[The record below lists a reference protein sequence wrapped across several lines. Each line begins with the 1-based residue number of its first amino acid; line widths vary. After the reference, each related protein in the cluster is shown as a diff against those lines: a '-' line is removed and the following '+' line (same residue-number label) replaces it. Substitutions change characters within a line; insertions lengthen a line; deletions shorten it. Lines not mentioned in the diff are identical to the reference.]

1 MPPAG
6 KRPEKSTKMSAD
18 EADPPKPA
26 VEPEPVTAV
35 EPPAPA
41 ETTAPLETP
50 AETPPPP
57 ETVTAPDVPASS
69 EAAPPSAKPAREVIY
84 RHSLIVRLTHWVNV
98 LAISLLVMSGAQIF
112 NAHPRLYWGQYGA
125 DADKPVAE
133 MAAQNGP
140 HGLVGITH
148 VGGLT
153 FNTTGILGVSNG
165 PNGQPVVQG
174 FPGWLTVPSWRDLAT
189 GRHWHFFFAWL
200 FVVNGLIYLIA
211 GLLTGHFRRDL
222 APTGE
227 QIRPRSIL
235 QSIWDHMR
243 LKHPT
248 GEEAKRY
255 NVLQKLTY
263 LIVVFVLLPLMVG
276 TGLTMSPG
284 FDSIAP
290 WLLALFGGRQSARTI
305 HFISA
310 NLIVLFVLVHVVEVF
325 LAGVVNEI
333 RSMITGRYVV
343 RAEAHR

>member
-1 MPPAG
+1 MSASDPDQPEPPA
-6 KRPEKSTKMSAD
+6 KPEAAPDPLAPTETTTPS
-18 EADPPKPA
+18 EATAQPETEA
-26 VEPEPVTAV
+26 VAGQAIAP
-35 EPPAPA
+35 EPPAPPEAAALA
-41 ETTAPLETP
+41 EVA
-50 AETPPPP
+50 PPP
-57 ETVTAPDVPASS
+57 AI
-69 EAAPPSAKPAREVIY
+69 APPPTPPAREVIY
-84 RHSLIVRLTHWVNV
+84 RHGVIVRLTHWVNV
-98 LAISLLVMSGAQIF
+98 LAISLLIMSGAQIF
-112 NAHPRLYWGQYGA
+112 NAHPSLYWGQYGA
-125 DADKPVAE
+125 DADRPVLE

-140 HGLVGITH
+140 RGPVGTTRI
-148 VGGLT
+148 GGLQL
-153 FNTTGILGVSNG
+153 NTTGVLGVSFAHG
-165 PNGQPVVQG
+165 HPVVQG
-174 FPGWLTVPSWRDLAT
+174 FPGWLTLPSWRDLAT
-189 GRHWHFFFAWL
+189 GRRWHFFFAWV
-200 FVVNGLIYLIA
+200 FVTNGLIYLLS
-211 GLLTGHFRRDL
+211 GLISGHFRRDL

-235 QSIWDHMR
+235 RNIWDHVR

-284 FDSIAP
+284 IDAVLP
-290 WLLALFGGRQSARTI
+290 GLLSLFGGRQSARTI

-343 RAEAHR
+343 TTEAHR